1 MPVWCLPFGIVPSA
15 DQDLRDHYTDHI
27 LAVGRR
33 AGLTHI
39 GVARADAFRD
49 VQAVLEDRKSR
60 GLHDTMEFT
69 YRNPARSA
77 DPSRTVEGAR
87 TLVVA
92 ALPYGFETPD
102 SPPGAHGRVARYA
115 RRDVYRTLSDALAVV
130 AAELRRD
137 GHRALVFVD
146 DNAVVDRAAAHRAGL
161 GWFGKN
167 ANILVRGAGS
177 FFVLGSVVTSA
188 PLQTNDAPIADGCGT
203 CRRCIDA
210 CPTAAIVEPGVV
222 DARRCLSWLL
232 QKPGV
237 FPREFRE
244 SLGDRMY
251 GCDDC
256 QEVCPPSVRLHEH
269 VELDQ
274 ADRAWVSV
282 MALLNGSDEELLAS
296 IGRWYVPKRDL
307 NVVRRNALVVLG
319 NIGSANEDVRAVL
332 ARYLQHADTN
342 LRAHAVWASA
352 RLGLVDLVPV
362 DDDAEV
368 VRNELA
374 HLPSAR

>member
-1 MPVWCLPFGIVPSA
+1 MSVWCLPFGTVP
-15 DQDLRDHYTDHI
+15 LVEDHYTDHI

-33 AGLTHI
+33 AGLQHL
-39 GVARADAFRD
+39 GVARADSMDD
-49 VQAVLEDRKSR
+49 VRAILEARKAS

-69 YRNPARSA
+69 YRNPARST
-77 DPSRTVEGAR
+77 DPARTVEGAQS
-87 TLVVA
+87 LVVA
-92 ALPYGFETPD
+92 ALPYGFDTPE
-102 SPPGAHGRVARYA
+102 SPDGPHGRVARYA
-115 RRDVYRTLSDALAVV
+115 RRDVYRDLAEALSMVAL
-130 AAELRRD
+130 ELRRD
-137 GHRALVFVD
+137 GHRAHVFVD
-146 DNAVVDRAAAHRAGL
+146 DNAVVDRAAAYRAGL

-188 PLQTNDAPIADGCGT
+188 YLQANELPVADGCGS
-203 CRRCIDA
+203 CSRCIDS
-210 CPTAAIVEPGVV
+210 CPTAAIVAPGVV

-244 SLGDRMY
+244 ALGDRIY

-269 VELDQ
+269 VEVDET
-274 ADRAWVSV
+274 DRAWISI
-282 MALLNGSDEELLAS
+282 MSLLHGDDDRLLAA
-296 IGRWYVPKRDL
+296 IGRWYVPQRDL

-319 NIGSANEDVRAVL
+319 NIGHLDDVVRDLLV
-332 ARYLQHADTN
+332 RYLQHDDAN
-342 LRAHAVWASA
+342 LRAHAVWATG
-352 RLGLVDLVPV
+352 RLGAVELLPSSDEA
-362 DDDAEV
+362 DV
-368 VRNELA
+368 VRHELA